1 MRALTHGA
9 VALLIFGLV
18 LLGGL
23 FPVTVAGVLVTPTL
37 RAASLSMPGVAGSA
51 PTTVVSSLAAA
62 PVPLTVVAPAVM
74 EETLLSAADGTQ
86 AALGTLRQ
94 AQRDASVSVEIV
106 SSREPER
113 VPLYYRYEVL
123 AGDTMTSIAGRFGI
137 DSKYIEWNNV
147 EVVDDADLLS
157 VGDLLQIPSVSGIIH
172 GVRAGET
179 LTEIA
184 LKYDAEV
191 QDVIDFSA
199 NGLADPNQLREGELI
214 LVVRGKRLP
223 PPAPSLRPSPVAPDF
238 VSRQPSPFGFIWPV
252 VDVITSYMGPYHPLG
267 IDIAAP
273 YVPVAAS
280 AAGRVIFTG
289 GDICCS
295 YGLYVEVDHGSGYET
310 LYAHLSSISVQIGEW
325 VEQGQI
331 MGISGATGRSTGPHL
346 HFELTRSGVLQNPL
360 LFLP

>member
-1 MRALTHGA
+1 M
-9 VALLIFGLV
+9 IFGLV

-23 FPVTVAGVLVTPTL
+23 FPVTVAGVRAAPTL
-37 RAASLSMPGVAGSA
+37 RAASLSMTGVAGSA
-51 PTTVVSSLAAA
+51 PMTAVTSLAAA
-62 PVPLTVVAPAVM
+62 PVPLTVVAPPVT
-74 EETLLSAADGTQ
+74 EELLLGAADGTEV
-86 AALGTLRQ
+86 ALGTLLQ

-113 VPLYYRYEVL
+113 VPLYYRYEVQ
-123 AGDTMTSIAGRFGI
+123 AGDTMSSIAARFGI
-137 DSKYIEWNNV
+137 ESTYIAWNNV
-147 EVVDDADLLS
+147 EVIDDADVLS
-157 VGDLLQIPSVSGIIH
+157 IGDLLQIPSVPGIIH

-184 LKYDAEV
+184 LRYDAEV

-199 NGLADPNQLREGELI
+199 NGLADPNQLREGALI

-223 PPAPSLRPSPVAPDF
+223 PPAPSLRPSAVPPDF

-252 VDVITSYMGPYHPLG
+252 VDEITSYMGLYHPLG
-267 IDIAAP
+267 IDISAP

-280 AAGRVIFTG
+280 AGGRVIFTG
-289 GDICCS
+289 GDTCCS
-295 YGLYVEVDHGSGYET
+295 YGLYVEIDHGSDYET
-310 LYAHLSSISVQIGEW
+310 LYAHLSTISVQIGEW

-331 MGISGATGRSTGPHL
+331 LGISGRTGHSTGPHL
-346 HFELTRSGVLQNPL
+346 HFELTRSGVRQNPL